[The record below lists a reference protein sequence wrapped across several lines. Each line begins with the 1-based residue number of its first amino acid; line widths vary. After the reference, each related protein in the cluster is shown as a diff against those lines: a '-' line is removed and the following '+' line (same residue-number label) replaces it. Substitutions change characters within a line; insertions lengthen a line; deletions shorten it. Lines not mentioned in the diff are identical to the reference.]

1 MSFANLKKSSGS
13 FMDNLRTE
21 ANKASGKNFKDDNND
36 DRFWKPTRDKSGNGQ
51 AIIRFL
57 PSAPDGED
65 SVPYV
70 RLYSH
75 GFQGAGGW
83 FIDEC
88 PTTIGKVCPVCECN
102 SANWSSG
109 EEYKKEIA
117 RKQKRK
123 THFVANIL
131 VVKDY
136 GNPDNDGQVKLF
148 KFGKK
153 IFERI
158 LTKLNPEFEGEEPI
172 NPFDM
177 FTGCDFKLKIKTV
190 ESYPN
195 YDASE
200 FGSQGPVHKDEA
212 VMEKI
217 YNQTFSIA
225 EFVAPEKFKS
235 YDELKGRL
243 NKVLNGKVETKTVD
257 DDIQDEVQK
266 TKAPKAKVVEAAPWT
281 TDEEDEDLNY
291 FKRLA
296 SED

>member
-1 MSFANLKKSSGS
+1 
-13 FMDNLRTE
+13 MDNLRNE
-21 ANKASGKNFKDDNND
+21 ANKVSGKNFKDDAD

-70 RLYSH
+70 RVYSH
-75 GFQGAGGW
+75 GTQGPGGW
-83 FIDEC
+83 FIEDC
-88 PTTIGKVCPVCECN
+88 PSTISKPCPMCEVN
-102 SANWSSG
+102 HSLWNSG
-109 EEYKKEIA
+109 EEYKKEQA
-117 RKQKRK
+117 RKQKRR
-123 THFVANIL
+123 THFIANIL

-136 GNPDNDGQVKLF
+136 GNPDNDGTVKLF

-158 LTKLNPEFEGEEPI
+158 LTKLNPEFEGEEAI

-177 FTGCDFKLKIKTV
+177 FAGCDFKLKIKTV

-200 FGSQGPVHKDEA
+200 FGAQGPVNKDEA

-217 YNQTFSIA
+217 YNKTYSVA
-225 EFVAPEKFKS
+225 EFVNPENFKS
-235 YDELKGRL
+235 YDELKARL
-243 NKVLNGKVETKTVD
+243 SKVLNGKVETKTVD
-257 DDIQDEVQK
+257 DDVQETPK
-266 TKAPKAKVVEAAPWT
+266 TAVSKAPKKVDDVPWAV
-281 TDEEDEDLNY
+281 DEGDEDLAY
-291 FKRLA
+291 FKALA
-296 SED
+296 EDE